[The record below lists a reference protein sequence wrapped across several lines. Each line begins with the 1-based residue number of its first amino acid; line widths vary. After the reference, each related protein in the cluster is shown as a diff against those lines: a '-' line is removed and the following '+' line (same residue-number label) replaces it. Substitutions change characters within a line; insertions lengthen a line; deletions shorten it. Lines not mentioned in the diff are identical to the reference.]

1 MAIRVENLCFSYGN
15 RPILKNITLDIPQ
28 GKFTVILGRNGSGKS
43 TLLRLLAGLSE
54 PDSGK
59 ITVLGKDIRKLSL
72 RERAKLIGFL
82 PQQHRPV
89 FPFSVEDMILTGRAG
104 YIALMPKKEDKDKA
118 SEASERVG
126 IAHLK
131 NRAFTEL
138 SGGEQQLVM
147 IARVLAQNPKII
159 LLDEPTAHLDLCY
172 QTRLLN
178 LIRSLVNQGLSIIA
192 VLHDPNTAFLYGDEF
207 IFLKKGEIQ
216 RSEDSHKPW
225 DTQFLKHIY
234 DTEFQSVAYD
244 DKKLLIPRMIRQ
256 AKKF

>member
-1 MAIRVENLCFSYGN
+1 MGYLMAIRVENLCFGYGN
-15 RPILKNITLDIPQ
+15 RAILKNITLDIPQ

-59 ITVLGKDIRKLSL
+59 ITVLGSDIRKLSL
-72 RERAKLIGFL
+72 RERAKRIGFL

-126 IAHLK
+126 ISHLK

-159 LLDEPTAHLDLCY
+159 LLDEPTSHLDLCY
-172 QTRLLN
+172 QTRLLA
-178 LIRSLVNQGLSIIA
+178 LVRELVNQGLTITA

-207 IFLKKGEIQ
+207 IFLKNGAIQ
-216 RSEDSHKPW
+216 MPEDSKKPW
-225 DTQFLKHIY
+225 DMMFLRHIY
-234 DTEFQSVAYD
+234 DTEFQSVSYG
-244 DKKLLIPRMIRQ
+244 DKRLIIPRTI
-256 AKKF
+256 